1 MYPIKDYWMKQRELK
16 HLTLVPKADLYDNFL
31 NKTRGSNVLNSQK
44 CLLIHIPT
52 HEHS

>member
-1 MYPIKDYWMKQRELK
+1 MKQRELK

-31 NKTRGSNVLNSQK
+31 NRTRGESNVE
-44 CLLIHIPT
+44 CLLIHILT